1 MAELIYLLCFLTS
14 FLCAFLLVRSY
25 LRNRSRILL
34 WSSICFG
41 GLSVNNALLYV
52 DLAILP
58 ESVDL
63 APLRASIALA
73 STFVLVVALI
83 WDAC

>member
-1 MAELIYLLCFLTS
+1 MAELIYLLCLLTS
-14 FLCAFLLVRSY
+14 ASCAFLLVRSY
-25 LRNRSRILL
+25 LQNRSRILL
-34 WSSICFG
+34 WSTVCFV
-41 GLSVNNALLYV
+41 GLSVNNALLFI

-58 ESVDL
+58 ESIDL

-73 STFVLVVALI
+73 STLVLVVGLI